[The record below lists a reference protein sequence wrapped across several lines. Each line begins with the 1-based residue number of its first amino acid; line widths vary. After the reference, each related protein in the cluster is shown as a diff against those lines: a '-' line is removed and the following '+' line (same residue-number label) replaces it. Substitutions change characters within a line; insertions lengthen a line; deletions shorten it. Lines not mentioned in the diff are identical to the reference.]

1 MKNCKFRLQF
11 PCSDY
16 TILYFSFFTF
26 HFIHLY
32 FFLLSECR
40 IYLQKGSN
48 GKCDATEGDDDKEER
63 LVTNGFLQS
72 SSE

>member
-1 MKNCKFRLQF
+1 MKNYKYRLHF
-11 PCSDY
+11 LCSDY
-16 TILYFSFFTF
+16 TILYFSFYS
-26 HFIHLY
+26 FI
-32 FFLLSECR
+32 FLLSKCR
-40 IYLQKGSN
+40 IYLQKGGN